1 MLALIGVR
9 GRLFMAA
16 KAQFCSVVAP
26 FRNGAGWLAAYAEE
40 CLAMLDAH
48 FRDHELI
55 LVDDGSTDGS
65 AAVVQ
70 PLLDRH
76 SRLRLIR
83 LTRAHGR
90 DIAFA
95 AGLDS
100 AIGEVV
106 VLASPESDP
115 VGVIPE
121 LAAAANTHGLATGV
135 ADSRP
140 GETFLRRSARKLF
153 QKLSHRWFGMG
164 LPEGATRLQ
173 AMNRQVAGSAIRA
186 RGTVPVF
193 PVLPSVGGVM
203 GGTIRYQPVS
213 RPGAHVPR
221 SWSEPIDRALALLV
235 LNSHSPL
242 RLAGWMGLAGA
253 ALNLVVM
260 VYVVVVNLVKHDVA
274 PGWTTLSLQMS
285 LMFFLVFLVQA
296 VLGEYVGRILEL
308 SRDRNIYQILEERN
322 GGSLRLSQQRNVL
335 EKSA

>member
-1 MLALIGVR
+1 
-9 GRLFMAA
+9 MAT

-26 FRNGAGWLAAYAEE
+26 FRNGAAWLAYYAED
-40 CLAMLDAH
+40 CLTVLEAN

-65 AAVVQ
+65 AGALQVTLEKY
-70 PLLDRH
+70 P
-76 SRLRLIR
+76 RLRLIR
-83 LTRAHGR
+83 LTRAYGR
-90 DIAFA
+90 DIALA

-115 VGVIPE
+115 PKIIPE
-121 LAAAANTHGLATGV
+121 LASAANTHGLATGV

-140 GETFLRRSARKLF
+140 GESFIRASARKLF
-153 QKLSHRWFGMG
+153 QNLSQRWFAMG
-164 LPEGATRLQ
+164 LPSGATRFQ

-193 PVLPSVGGVM
+193 PVRPSVAGVI
-203 GGTIRYQPVS
+203 GATVPYQPVG
-213 RPGAHVPR
+213 RPGAQMPR
-221 SWSEPIDRALALLV
+221 SWAEPIDRALALLV

-242 RLAGWMGLAGA
+242 RLAGWLGLAGA
-253 ALNLVVM
+253 ALNLM
-260 VYVVVVNLVKHDVA
+260 GMFYVVVVNLVKNDVA

-285 LMFFLVFLVQA
+285 MMFFLVFLVQA
-296 VLGEYVGRILEL
+296 VLGEYVGRTLEL
-308 SRDRNIYQILEERN
+308 SRDKNVYQILEERN

>member
-1 MLALIGVR
+1 
-9 GRLFMAA
+9 MAA
-16 KAQFCSVVAP
+16 QAQFCSVVAP
-26 FRNGAGWLAAYAEE
+26 FRNGAGWLPTYAED
-40 CLAMLDAH
+40 CLATLEAN

-65 AAVVQ
+65 AAALQ
-70 PLLDRH
+70 PVLDKHARV
-76 SRLRLIR
+76 RLIR
-83 LTRAHGR
+83 LTRVYGR

-115 VGVIPE
+115 PSIIPA
-121 LAAAANTHGLATGV
+121 LAAAGSTHGLATGV
-135 ADSRP
+135 AESRP
-140 GETFLRRSARKLF
+140 GESFLRKSARRLF
-153 QKLSHRWFGMG
+153 QNLSHRWFGMG
-164 LPEGATRLQ
+164 LPAGATRLQ

-193 PVLPSVGGVM
+193 PVLPAVGGVT
-203 GGTIRYQPVS
+203 GATVPYQPVA
-213 RPGAHVPR
+213 RPGAHMAR

-253 ALNLVVM
+253 ALNLLVM
-260 VYVVVVNLVKHDVA
+260 VYVVAVNLVKHDVA